1 MTFLD
6 EADEAK
12 RQNAR
17 KGIRKVMNLAL
28 QGGGSH
34 SAHLHVTVPH
44 YAVTFVTA
52 IARAFFGASPSS
64 TTRQNECTGGERQNV
79 TFHWYPPR
87 FQLRRDLIA
96 AISPHVI
103 DQLPAL
109 VS

>member
-12 RQNAR
+12 RQDAR

-34 SAHLHVTVPH
+34 SAHHATVPH

-52 IARAFFGASPSS
+52 IAHAFFGASPRS
-64 TTRQNECTGGERQNV
+64 TTRQNECTGG
-79 TFHWYPPR
+79 
-87 FQLRRDLIA
+87 
-96 AISPHVI
+96 
-103 DQLPAL
+103 
-109 VS
+109 